1 MLSMGREE
9 QLVEI
14 IKELIFLREEI
25 EDWAKRDADGDFS
38 ETELYK
44 NNLEKHNK
52 VLEKFKS
59 LKK

>member
-1 MLSMGREE
+1 MSGKK
-9 QLVEI
+9 QLIEI
-14 IKELIFLREEI
+14 IEELIFLRKEI

-44 NNLEKHNK
+44 NNLEKYNK

-59 LKK
+59 LKND